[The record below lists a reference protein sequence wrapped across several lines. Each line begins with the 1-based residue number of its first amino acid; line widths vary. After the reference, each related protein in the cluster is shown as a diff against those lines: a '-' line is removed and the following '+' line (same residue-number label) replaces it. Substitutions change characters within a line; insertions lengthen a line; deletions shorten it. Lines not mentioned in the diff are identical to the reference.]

1 MDSLVAFHTVKAHKD
16 MHTMHASA
24 MFYATK
30 CAAMSRTGIEVYIYI
45 TDVYQYPVR
54 LHNMVCFA

>member
-45 TDVYQYPVR
+45 TDVY
-54 LHNMVCFA
+54 

>member
-1 MDSLVAFHTVKAHKD
+1 MDSLVAFHTVKAHKN

-30 CAAMSRTGIEVYIYI
+30 CADMSRTGIDIDIYIYI
-45 TDVYQYPVR
+45 TDVY
-54 LHNMVCFA
+54 